1 MKNRVLL
8 VIKSSDLEKVN
19 KIFYSELKII
29 DLFDFGYG
37 DKESSNPK
45 YYFST
50 LIFSQEVDQVIRDN
64 ESLFVKII
72 GYTGSIDLTPI
83 KKELDVERISI
94 LNK

>member
-37 DKESSNPK
+37 DKGSRNPK